1 MNRDTDR
8 YWSIEQQRWVYPA
21 EVDDALNAALLV
33 IDNYYN
39 GDRDFAV
46 KWLLKAH
53 EANQEKPK

>member
-21 EVDDALNAALLV
+21 EVDDALNQAQLV
-33 IDNYYN
+33 IDEYYN
-39 GDRDFAV
+39 GDRAWAEA
-46 KWLLKAH
+46 WLLKAH